1 MKIITLPVSLKP
13 QMEFPLA
20 RIGSARDGGYLVD
33 ERLLGCDLL
42 SFGISGDWKFE
53 KDWLACTESGVRVVA
68 YDGSIGSLKF
78 IGTAIASSFRF
89 HKPSLIRRNWLTAV
103 DYHRFLTAKT
113 SFHQKFVTRSFRDH
127 NHETFARAMQNPE
140 LRHPIFLKM
149 DIEGAEY
156 ELLDLVVQSQQEIC
170 GLAIEFHQPLHN
182 IEAIGY
188 FAKQLNLNIT
198 NVHVNNC
205 LPKRDHHNT
214 EPCIEI
220 SFSCHKGI
228 EKPEGLPHP
237 LERDNDPTCSP
248 IAIRWN

>member
-1 MKIITLPVSLKP
+1 MKSVWIITSGCYSNYGIEHICSSKEVADQISETHNKTVKDMEWDGWRVSEWQLTDKLPDDSELLPV
-13 QMEFPLA
+13 
-20 RIGSARDGGYLVD
+20 V
-33 ERLLGCDLL
+33 
-42 SFGISGDWKFE
+42 
-53 KDWLACTESGVRVVA
+53 
-68 YDGSIGSLKF
+68 
-78 IGTAIASSFRF
+78 
-89 HKPSLIRRNWLTAV
+89 N
-103 DYHRFLTAKT
+103 
-113 SFHQKFVTRSFRDH
+113 
-127 NHETFARAMQNPE
+127 
-140 LRHPIFLKM
+140 LKM

-205 LPKRDHHNT
+205 LPKRDLHNT